1 MGSAGDRRKPFAQG
15 RFEDLPERP
24 RLDHR
29 YYEAE
34 TATVEVPS
42 APLGTIATHVVSYG
56 PRDAQPLLLIHGL
69 MTTSYSW
76 RYMFERLGD
85 RYRLVVP
92 DLPGC
97 GRSAVPAED
106 RPITGAALATFV
118 GELQDALGITG
129 CATVGNSLGGY
140 LCMRTALE
148 RPESFERLAV
158 IHAPV
163 FPNVR
168 IVALHAALKVPGVA
182 AILARVVRH
191 DPLRWVHRN
200 VHYYDETL
208 KSLQEAHE
216 FGDPLAT
223 AAGARAF
230 VRYLAGTVDPG
241 ELRAFT
247 RELRR
252 RRGAGTGFP
261 APLMLVYAREDPTVP
276 PKDGRRLAPLVPEAV
291 AHWLEHTSHFVQ
303 VDCPDRLA
311 QLLGDFLGPPERQL
325 TRTGAAPSR

>member
-1 MGSAGDRRKPFAQG
+1 M
-15 RFEDLPERP
+15 RFEELPERP
-24 RLDHR
+24 RLPHR

-42 APLGTIATHVVSYG
+42 AALGSIATHVVSYG
-56 PRDAQPLLLIHGL
+56 PRDAPPLLLIHGL

-76 RYMFERLGD
+76 RYLFERLGD
-85 RYRLVVP
+85 RHRLIAP

-97 GRSAVPAED
+97 GRSAVPAAG
-106 RPITGAALATFV
+106 RSITGASLATFV
-118 GELQDALGITG
+118 AELQDALGITG

-148 RPESFERLAV
+148 RPASFARLAV

-163 FPNVR
+163 FPNAR
-168 IVALHAALKVPGVA
+168 IVALHAALKIPGVA
-182 AILARVVRH
+182 AILTRVVRH
-191 DPLRWVHRN
+191 APLRWAHRN
-200 VHYYDETL
+200 IHYYDETL
-208 KSLQEAHE
+208 KSLEEAHE
-216 FGDPLAT
+216 YGDPLAT

-230 VRYLAGTVDPG
+230 VRYLAGAVDPG

-252 RRGAGTGFP
+252 RRDAGAGFP
-261 APLMLVYAREDPTVP
+261 TPLMLAYAREDPTVP
-276 PKDGRRLAPLVPEAV
+276 PKDGRRLQPLVPDAV
-291 AHWLEHTSHFVQ
+291 VHWLEQTSHFVH
-303 VDCPDRLA
+303 VDSPDRLA
-311 QLLGDFLGPPERQL
+311 ERLEDFLGRPERQV